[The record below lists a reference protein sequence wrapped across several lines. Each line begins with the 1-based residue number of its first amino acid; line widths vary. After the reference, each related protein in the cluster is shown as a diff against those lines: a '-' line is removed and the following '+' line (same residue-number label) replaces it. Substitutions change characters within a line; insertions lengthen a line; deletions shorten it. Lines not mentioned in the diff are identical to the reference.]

1 MKGNLY
7 IICGDD
13 DYLVNSAAE
22 EHINAHVPKQDREFG
37 LEVIYGSVT
46 TGGSAKICVDN
57 VISSVQT
64 PSFFGG
70 GKVTWLRDASFVPGG
85 GKVSEYQ
92 ESKDA
97 VEKLHIFLQSEL
109 QEKQVLLITCS
120 KIRKNSA
127 FYKTCAALTKIEDFG
142 SGMKSW
148 ELEKAA
154 APRLDMFVEKLG
166 LKMGGAARKE
176 FLLRAGFDTRTIM
189 SELEKLS
196 LYIADK
202 NEVTVKDVREIVSI
216 GREAEAWDVLKAFGH
231 RNCAE
236 LVKSLDPLSGQ
247 SGICIMLSA
256 MIDKNIRELL
266 VLREAYDRKW
276 ISRSGNWSSNLPVEA
291 DMLLKSL
298 PGNYRTMSTWQ
309 LKNNLAFA
317 LNYSQQ
323 ELRVARY
330 RIIEL
335 REKLVSS
342 SQPEMF
348 LLQMALLRVMKTKTD
363 KSASHRPHASQNG

>member
-1 MKGNLY
+1 
-7 IICGDD
+7 
-13 DYLVNSAAE
+13 
-22 EHINAHVPKQDREFG
+22 
-37 LEVIYGSVT
+37 
-46 TGGSAKICVDN
+46 
-57 VISSVQT
+57 
-64 PSFFGG
+64 
-70 GKVTWLRDASFVPGG
+70 
-85 GKVSEYQ
+85 
-92 ESKDA
+92 
-97 VEKLHIFLQSEL
+97 
-109 QEKQVLLITCS
+109 
-120 KIRKNSA
+120 
-127 FYKTCAALTKIEDFG
+127 
-142 SGMKSW
+142 
-148 ELEKAA
+148 
-154 APRLDMFVEKLG
+154 
-166 LKMGGAARKE
+166 
-176 FLLRAGFDTRTIM
+176 
-189 SELEKLS
+189 
-196 LYIADK
+196 
-202 NEVTVKDVREIVSI
+202 
-216 GREAEAWDVLKAFGH
+216 
-231 RNCAE
+231 
-236 LVKSLDPLSGQ
+236 
-247 SGICIMLSA
+247 
-256 MIDKNIRELL
+256 